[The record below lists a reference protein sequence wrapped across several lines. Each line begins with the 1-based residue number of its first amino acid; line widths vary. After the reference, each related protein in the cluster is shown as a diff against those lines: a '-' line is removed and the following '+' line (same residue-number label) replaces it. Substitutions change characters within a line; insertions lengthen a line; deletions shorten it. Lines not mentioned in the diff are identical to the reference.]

1 MTLKE
6 LKQMVTE
13 EYNRYLA
20 EQDAGAFDAPAMGD
34 PMVNVSGDDVDLAGG
49 DPETTLRQIYDMLK
63 AYFESGATAITPAA
77 PAAPA
82 GDDADMG
89 MEPPEEPEASDDEK
103 DADDDVSEEKEDD
116 KKKDKKEGKKD
127 KEDLK
132 ERFQKLANIVKG

>member
-20 EQDAGAFDAPAMGD
+20 EQDASAFDAPAMGD
-34 PMVNVSGDDVDLAGG
+34 PTVNVSGDDVDLAGG

-63 AYFESGATAITPAA
+63 AYFESGATTIT

-82 GDDADMG
+82 GDDADLG

-103 DADDDVSEEKEDD
+103 DADDDVSEEKED
-116 KKKDKKEGKKD
+116 KEDKKEGKKD

-132 ERFQKLANIVKG
+132 ERFKKLANIIKG

>member
-34 PMVNVSGDDVDLAGG
+34 PTVNVSGDDVDLAGG

-63 AYFESGATAITPAA
+63 AYFESGSTAIT

-116 KKKDKKEGKKD
+116 EKKDKKEGKKD
-127 KEDLK
+127 KEELK
-132 ERFQKLANIVKG
+132 EKFQKLANIVKG